1 MKKSL
6 YLAKYL
12 FDIQKKELNHMFF
25 MFIIPIGLFA
35 FNLINYG
42 YSEKMIFGFIAIA
55 PIQMLLY
62 QFGNTFMGHKQTG
75 ALVKYQLL
83 GFKPLEVTFGIGI
96 STLIFEALYVSA
108 VLVLSFF
115 YRGSLFSGHEYL
127 QILGLVL
134 FLNFVEFSLV
144 LFLTSFSKS
153 FQQYSSYSTVLFYGQ
168 LFIVI
173 GLGITTPLLAISG
186 VVGFIAL
193 GFGLKKF
200 KWHTV
205 S

>member
-6 YLAKYL
+6 YLARYL

-25 MFIIPIGLFA
+25 MFVIPLGLFA

-42 YSEKMIFGFIAIA
+42 YSEKMILGFIAIA

-96 STLIFEALYVSA
+96 STLIFECLYVIF
-108 VLVLSFF
+108 VLILSLF
-115 YRGSLFSGHEYL
+115 YTGSLFTAYDYF
-127 QILGLVL
+127 QIFGIVS

-153 FQQYSSYSTVLFYGQ
+153 YQQYSSYSTVLFYGQ
-168 LFIVI
+168 LFFVI
-173 GLGITTPLLAISG
+173 GFGISRTLIMVL
-186 VVGFIAL
+186 GFIGL
-193 GFGLKKF
+193 ISFGFGLKKF
-200 KWHTV
+200 KWHTA